1 MWLSVPAGKSNTHPY
16 AAGSTG
22 ECLGQKFIARL
33 SLSKLLMRLSF
44 SAMVL

>member
-1 MWLSVPAGKSNTHPY
+1 MAICVAAGKSNTQPF

-22 ECLGQKFIARL
+22 GCLGQKFRARL